1 MNISQLANEIREQRR
16 NVGFDTYDITVK
28 QLIDMVA
35 EGQIHVAP
43 EYQRHFVWDNERQS
57 NLIESIFLGIP
68 VPSLF
73 MATNEDSSWEVIDGL
88 QRITTL
94 INFVRPSFK
103 SHNKDVATGT
113 LKISELSKL
122 SSLSGAHYSDLP
134 QTIKLHFLTRPIRI
148 TVLNDLSD
156 FQVRFDLFERL
167 NTGGIILHEQEIRN
181 CVFIGKFNSFIKEC
195 AVNDDFFALI
205 KRADKN
211 GRGNMEELALKF
223 FAYFE
228 DRDRFIH
235 SVKGFLNDY
244 MHRKTKSF
252 ENEGELRAL
261 FEQVVFTIKQAL
273 PDGIVRSNRPNTTPL
288 ALAEAVM
295 VAVADAL
302 RSGDQI
308 NGAKL
313 VAVLDD
319 QELKKLM
326 AGGTNTK
333 PKLLRRIELIR
344 EAITVFQ
351 PPN

>member
-1 MNISQLANEIREQRR
+1 MNLSQLANEIREQRR

-28 QLIDMVA
+28 QLIDMVS
-35 EGQIHVAP
+35 EEQIHVSP
-43 EYQRHFVWDNERQS
+43 EYQRHFVWDEERQS

-103 SHNKDVATGT
+103 NPDKDVATKT
-113 LKISELSKL
+113 LRISELSKL
-122 SSLSGAHYSDLP
+122 ISLSGAHYSDLP
-134 QTIKLHFLTRPIRI
+134 QTIKLNFLTRPIRI

-167 NTGGIILHEQEIRN
+167 NTGGIVLHEQEIRN
-181 CVFIGKFNSFIKEC
+181 CVFIGKFNNFIKKC
-195 AVNDDFFALI
+195 AEHKKFFALI
-205 KRADKN
+205 RRTDKG

-228 DRDRFIH
+228 DRDSFTH
-235 SVKGFLNDY
+235 SVKNFLNDY
-244 MHRKTKSF
+244 MSRKTKKFDNESDLHDLF
-252 ENEGELRAL
+252 EN
-261 FEQVVFTIKQAL
+261 VVSTLTDAL
-273 PDGIVRSNRPNTTPL
+273 PGGIVRSNRPNTTPL

-295 VAVADAL
+295 VGVADVL
-302 RSGDQI
+302 HSGQTI
-308 NGAKL
+308 NKENL
-313 VAVLDD
+313 VAVLEDL
-319 QELKKLM
+319 ELKKLM

-344 EAITVFQ
+344 EAVTA
-351 PPN
+351 